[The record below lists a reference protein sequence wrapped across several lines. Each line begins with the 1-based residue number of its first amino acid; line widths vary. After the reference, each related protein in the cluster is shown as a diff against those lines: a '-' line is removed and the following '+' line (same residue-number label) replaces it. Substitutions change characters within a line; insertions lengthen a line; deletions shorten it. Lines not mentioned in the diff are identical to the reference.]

1 MEKILKSKLNSKG
14 LIKTLETEH
23 NPNIHPSDRIEI
35 TLDNN
40 LYESMQGPVSED
52 SIKKWLVDTFKIS
65 DNALSRMAFQVKL
78 NRIDDIT
85 VTHVILKSTNLENLV
100 DGIVHYMSNDLLIK
114 RTCKVGYY
122 LNYAEISTSLE
133 STRLTIDM
141 DSDVYERLIDLDSVT
156 TNTLYSEQNLVKAL
170 KELTT
175 NLSTPIP
182 EIISVSNVLTPD
194 NTVDITYDF
203 APGEN
208 ESELLEIFDFITIH
222 DFDEVDNN
230 VAEDQFT
237 ELDNVIAIEDIS
249 RNRKENNTPKE
260 ETKQECIDVENDEV
274 LKGLNFLAE
283 LYKSMKM
290 DIDAELDEIS
300 IDHEEE
306 GDKIKT
312 VVTMKGLR
320 LTCKLN
326 K

>member
-1 MEKILKSKLNSKG
+1 MGKILKSKLNSKG

-23 NPNIHPSDRIEI
+23 NPSIYPSDRIEI
-35 TLDNN
+35 TIDNN
-40 LYESMQGPVSED
+40 LYESMQGPVSEE
-52 SIKKWLVDTFKIS
+52 SIKNWLVDTFKIS

-78 NRIDDIT
+78 NRIDDIA
-85 VTHVILKSTNLENLV
+85 VTNVIIKSTNLENLV
-100 DGIVHYMSNDLLIK
+100 DEIVYYMSNNLLIE
-114 RTCKVGYY
+114 RMCKVGYY

-133 STRLTIDM
+133 STTLIIDM
-141 DSDVYERLIDLDSVT
+141 DSDVYERLVDLDGVT
-156 TNTLYSEQNLVKAL
+156 SNILYSEENLVKAL

-175 NLSTPIP
+175 NLSTQIP
-182 EIISVSNVLTPD
+182 EIISVSNIVTPD
-194 NTVDITYDF
+194 NRVDITYDF

-208 ESELLEIFDFITIH
+208 ESEILEIFDFITIQ

-230 VAEDQFT
+230 VVEDQFT

-290 DIDAELDEIS
+290 DIDAELDEVT
-300 IDHEEE
+300 IDHEDEN
-306 GDKIKT
+306 GKIKT
-312 VVTMKGLR
+312 VITMKGLR
-320 LTCKLN
+320 FTGKLN